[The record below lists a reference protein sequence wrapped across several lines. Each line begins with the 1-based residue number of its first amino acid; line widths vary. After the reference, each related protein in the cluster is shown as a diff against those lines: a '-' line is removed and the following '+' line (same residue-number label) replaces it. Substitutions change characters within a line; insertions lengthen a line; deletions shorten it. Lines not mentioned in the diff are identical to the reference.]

1 MYKCTKCGQPK
12 KHHVCTNPGSLPAS
26 RTARKQSNAL
36 GLDDKAARLT
46 WTPEEDQIIL
56 SFVAAHGPKWVEIAA
71 QLPGRT
77 DHAARKAT
85 TASSSSRSAAP
96 SSASA
101 TSGYDETLPVRA

>member
-1 MYKCTKCGQPK
+1 M
-12 KHHVCTNPGSLPAS
+12 CTNPGSLPAS

-77 DHAARKAT
+77 DHAARNRYHRLQFLAQRG
-85 TASSSSRSAAP
+85 AVVGVP
-96 SSASA
+96 SA